1 MTWDV
6 VCTWYLHTHIR
17 GPGWTQHVLLHAT
30 MHFAFSLYS
39 PTMSLPTFLTYLP
52 LLWVCATASPAG
64 GSGPTNQYVM
74 NAGRP
79 PWWPDSLY
87 PSGEGFTPAA
97 PVYPTTY
104 TLRDT
109 YDSSNWLN
117 KFDVQ
122 AVSQP
127 LSLFSIAKL
136 LLTLPRC
143 LIPHVCL
150 DSVIYVPDI

>member
-1 MTWDV
+1 
-6 VCTWYLHTHIR
+6 
-17 GPGWTQHVLLHAT
+17 
-30 MHFAFSLYS
+30 
-39 PTMSLPTFLTYLP
+39 
-52 LLWVCATASPAG
+52 
-64 GSGPTNQYVM
+64 M

-97 PVYPTTY
+97 PVYPTAY

-122 AVSQP
+122 AVSYP
-127 LSLFSIAKL
+127 FPSIAKL

>member
-1 MTWDV
+1 
-6 VCTWYLHTHIR
+6 
-17 GPGWTQHVLLHAT
+17 
-30 MHFAFSLYS
+30 
-39 PTMSLPTFLTYLP
+39 MSLPKFLTYLP

-87 PSGEGFTPAA
+87 PSTEGFTPAN
-97 PVYPTTY
+97 PVYPTAY
-104 TLRDT
+104 TLKDT

-122 AVSQP
+122 AVSHP
-127 LSLFSIAKL
+127 LLTAKL
-136 LLTLPRC
+136 LLTLSRC
-143 LIPHVCL
+143 LIPPVWLHHL
-150 DSVIYVPDI
+150 THVPDI